1 MLSLIIK
8 QMREYFRSPVNV
20 FMGLL
25 FPVLLVFFLG
35 TMLQNLDIADYDIGE
50 IKLQYSVTQTDEQ
63 SGRAFAE
70 FLSNISMIKAEK
82 ASNEKTALSLTD
94 KGDIDAYI
102 ELKNG
107 EILLYC
113 GRNEIANRAL
123 GSVLNS
129 FIAVSD
135 TYYKI
140 ASTDPS
146 LLMNIG
152 TDTDTEKTFVE
163 QEGLGVTRS
172 MLDYYAV
179 SMTVMMI
186 FMSHMMMGSTAF
198 KDEEKIFT
206 MSRLYL
212 SPLGRTKLFFGK
224 LIGILPSAV
233 IGNAVIM
240 VISSF
245 VFGAR
250 YCDNFVGNLLL
261 LLLFSCCSLAST
273 AVGMLIG
280 VIIKI
285 PAEGVI
291 IPLAWSLL
299 FFSGSFSKQTF
310 IEGFSDKLPPYII
323 QQAAFRLT
331 LYGESDSALAV
342 IAVCLAV
349 TSAVS
354 LIGAAIFRVKK
365 SV

>member
-35 TMLQNLDIADYDIGE
+35 TMLHGLDIYDYDIGE
-50 IKLQYSVTQTDEQ
+50 IKLQYSISGADEQ
-63 SGRAFAE
+63 SGKAFTE
-70 FLSNISMIKAEK
+70 FLGNIDMIKAEK
-82 ASNEKTALSLTD
+82 NDDSENALKLTD
-94 KGDIDAYI
+94 SGDTDAYI

-107 EILLYC
+107 EIVLHK
-113 GRNEIANRAL
+113 GRNDIANRAIC
-123 GSVLNS
+123 SVLNS
-129 FIAVSD
+129 YIAVSD
-135 TYYKI
+135 TYLKV

-152 TDTDTEKTFVE
+152 TDNGKSFVE

-186 FMSHMMMGSTAF
+186 FMAHMMMGCTAF

-233 IGNAVIM
+233 ISNAVIM
-240 VISSF
+240 LLSAF
-245 VFGAR
+245 VFGAK
-250 YCDNFVGNLLL
+250 YCDDFVGNLLL
-261 LLLFSCCSLAST
+261 FLLFCCCSLAAI

-280 VIIKI
+280 IIIKI

-299 FFSGSFSKQTF
+299 FFSGSFSKEIF
-310 IEGFSDKLPPYII
+310 LEGFSDKLPPYLI
-323 QQAAFRLT
+323 QQSAFRLT
-331 LYGESDSALAV
+331 LYGESGDAV
-342 IAVCLAV
+342 ITMAVCLAV
-349 TSAVS
+349 TVVVS
-354 LIGAAIFRVKK
+354 LIGAVIFRLKK
-365 SV
+365 TV

>member
-35 TMLQNLDIADYDIGE
+35 TMLQNLDISDYDIGE
-50 IKLQYSVTQTDEQ
+50 INLQYSVSETDEQ
-63 SGRAFAE
+63 SGKAFAE
-70 FLSNISMIKAEK
+70 FLNNIDMIKAEK
-82 ASNEKTALSLTD
+82 NDDTENALKLTD
-94 KGDIDAYI
+94 SGDTDAYV
-102 ELKNG
+102 EVKTG
-107 EILLYC
+107 EIVLHS
-113 GRNEIANRAL
+113 GRNDIANRAL
-123 GSVLNS
+123 SSVLNS
-129 FIAVSD
+129 YIAVSN
-135 TYYKI
+135 TYLKV

-152 TDTDTEKTFVE
+152 TDTEKSFVE

-186 FMSHMMMGSTAF
+186 FMSHMMMGCTAF
-198 KDEEKIFT
+198 KDEEKIYT

-233 IGNAVIM
+233 ISNAVIM
-240 VISSF
+240 LLSAF

-250 YCDNFVGNLLL
+250 YCDNFIGNLLL
-261 LLLFSCCSLAST
+261 FLLFSCCSMAAT

-280 VIIKI
+280 IIIKI

-291 IPLAWSLL
+291 VPLAWSLL
-299 FFSGSFSKQTF
+299 FFSGSYSKEIF
-310 IEGFSDKLPPYII
+310 LEGFSDKLPPYLI
-323 QQAAFRLT
+323 QQSAFRLT
-331 LYGESDSALAV
+331 LYGESGDAV
-342 IAVCLAV
+342 ITMAVCLAV
-349 TSAVS
+349 TVVVS
-354 LIGAAIFRVKK
+354 LIGAVIFRHKK
-365 SV
+365 TV

>member
-35 TMLQNLDIADYDIGE
+35 TMLQNLDISDYDIGE
-50 IKLQYSVTQTDEQ
+50 INLQYSVSEADEQ
-63 SGRAFAE
+63 SGKAFAE
-70 FLSNISMIKAEK
+70 FLNNIDMIKAEK
-82 ASNEKTALSLTD
+82 NDDTENALKLTD
-94 KGDIDAYI
+94 SGDTDAYV
-102 ELKNG
+102 EVKTC
-107 EILLYC
+107 EIVLHS

-129 FIAVSD
+129 YIAVSD

-146 LLMNIG
+146 LLMNI
-152 TDTDTEKTFVE
+152 DADTEKSFVE

-186 FMSHMMMGSTAF
+186 FMSHMMMGCTAF
-198 KDEEKIFT
+198 KDEEKIYT

-233 IGNAVIM
+233 ISNAVIM
-240 VISSF
+240 LLSVF
-245 VFGAR
+245 VFGAK
-250 YCDNFVGNLLL
+250 YCNSFIGNLILF
-261 LLLFSCCSLAST
+261 LLFSCCSLAT
-273 AVGMLIG
+273 IAVGMLIG
-280 VIIKI
+280 VLIKI
-285 PAEGVI
+285 PAESIV
-291 IPLAWSLL
+291 IPLTWALL
-299 FFSGSFSKQTF
+299 FFSGSFSKHVF
-310 IEGFSDKLPPYII
+310 IEGFSDKLPPYIV

-331 LYGESDSALAV
+331 LYGESGSALAV

-349 TSAVS
+349 TVAVS

>member
-35 TMLQNLDIADYDIGE
+35 TMLQGLDISDYDIGK
-50 IKLQYSVTQTDEQ
+50 IKLQYSVSGADEQ
-63 SGRAFAE
+63 SGKAFAE
-70 FLSNISMIKAEK
+70 FLDNIDMIKAEK
-82 ASNEKTALSLTD
+82 NNDSENALKLTD
-94 KGDIDAYI
+94 SGNTDAYI

-107 EILLYC
+107 EIVLHK
-113 GRNEIANRAL
+113 GRNDIVNRAL
-123 GSVLNS
+123 SSVLNS
-129 FIAVSD
+129 YIAVSD

-146 LLMNIG
+146 LLMDI
-152 TDTDTEKTFVE
+152 DADTEKLFVE

-233 IGNAVIM
+233 ISNAVIM
-240 VISSF
+240 LLSAF

-250 YCDNFVGNLLL
+250 YCDNFIGNLLL
-261 LLLFSCCSLAST
+261 FLLFSCCSMAAT

-280 VIIKI
+280 IIIKI

-299 FFSGSFSKQTF
+299 FFSGSFSKEIF
-310 IEGFSDKLPPYII
+310 LEGFSDKLPPYLI
-323 QQAAFRLT
+323 QQSAFRLT
-331 LYGESDSALAV
+331 LYGESGDTV
-342 IAVCLAV
+342 ITMAVCLAV
-349 TSAVS
+349 TVFVS
-354 LIGAAIFRVKK
+354 LIGAVIFRRKK
-365 SV
+365 TV

>member
-8 QMREYFRSPVNV
+8 QIREYFRSPANV

-50 IKLQYSVTQTDEQ
+50 IKLQYSVAQTDEQ
-63 SGRAFAE
+63 SGKAFAE
-70 FLSNISMIKAEK
+70 FLDNISMIKAEK
-82 ASNEKTALSLTD
+82 TSDEKNALSLTD
-94 KGDIDAYI
+94 KV

-107 EILLYC
+107 EILLYG

-146 LLMNIG
+146 LLMN
-152 TDTDTEKTFVE
+152 TDTDTEKSFVE
-163 QEGLGVTRS
+163 QDGLGVTRS
-172 MLDYYAV
+172 MMDYYAV
-179 SMTVMMI
+179 SMAVMMI
-186 FMSHMMMGSTAF
+186 FMSHMIMGSTAL
-198 KDEEKIFT
+198 KDEERIFT
-206 MSRLYL
+206 LQRLYL
-212 SPLGRTKLFFGK
+212 SPVGKVKLFFGK
-224 LIGILPSAV
+224 LIGTLPSAV

-240 VISSF
+240 LFSVF
-245 VFGAR
+245 VFGAK
-250 YCDNFVGNLLL
+250 YCDSFVGNLILFLL
-261 LLLFSCCSLAST
+261 LSCCSLASI

-280 VIIKI
+280 VLIKI
-285 PAEGVI
+285 PAESIV
-291 IPLAWSLL
+291 IPLTWALL
-299 FFSGSFSKQTF
+299 FFSGSFSKQVF
-310 IEGFSDKLPPYII
+310 VEGFSDKLPPYIV

-349 TSAVS
+349 TAAVS

>member
-35 TMLQNLDIADYDIGE
+35 TMLQNLDISDYDIGE
-50 IKLQYSVTQTDEQ
+50 INLQYSVSEADEQ
-63 SGRAFAE
+63 SGKAFAE
-70 FLSNISMIKAEK
+70 FLDNINMIKADKNDNAEK
-82 ASNEKTALSLTD
+82 ALKLTD
-94 KGDIDAYI
+94 SGDIEAYI
-102 ELKNG
+102 EVKADK
-107 EILLYC
+107 IIFHS
-113 GRNEIANRAL
+113 GRNDIANRAL

-129 FIAVSD
+129 YIAVSD

-146 LLMNIG
+146 LLMNIA
-152 TDTDTEKTFVE
+152 DTDTEKSFVE
-163 QEGLGVTRS
+163 QDGLGVNRS
-172 MLDYYAV
+172 MIDYYAV

-186 FMSHMMMGSTAF
+186 FMSHMMMGCTAF

-212 SPLGRTKLFFGK
+212 SPVGRTKLFFGK

-240 VISSF
+240 IISAF
-245 VFGAR
+245 VFGAK
-250 YCDNFVGNLLL
+250 YCDSFAGNLLL
-261 LLLFSCCSLAST
+261 FLLLSCCSLAAI

-291 IPLAWSLL
+291 IPLAWTLL
-299 FFSGSFSKQTF
+299 FFSGSFSKNIF
-310 IEGFSDKLPPYII
+310 IEGFSEKLPPYLV
-323 QQAAFRLT
+323 QQSAFSLT
-331 LYGESDSALAV
+331 LYGEADDAIIT

-349 TSAVS
+349 TIVVS
-354 LIGAAIFRVKK
+354 LVGAAIFHAKK

>member
-8 QMREYFRSPVNV
+8 QIREYFRSPVNV

-50 IKLQYSVTQTDEQ
+50 ISVQYSVSETDEQ
-63 SGRAFAE
+63 SGKAFAE
-70 FLSNISMIKAEK
+70 FLDNIDMIKAEK
-82 ASNEKTALSLTD
+82 NNDIQNALKLTD
-94 KGDIDAYI
+94 SGDTDACI

-107 EILLYC
+107 EIVLHK
-113 GRNEIANRAL
+113 GRNDIVNRAL
-123 GSVLNS
+123 SSVLNS
-129 FIAVSD
+129 YIAVSD

-146 LLMNIG
+146 LLMNI
-152 TDTDTEKTFVE
+152 DADTEKSFVE

-172 MLDYYAV
+172 MMDYYAV
-179 SMTVMMI
+179 SMAVMMI
-186 FMSHMMMGSTAF
+186 FMSHMMMGCTAF
-198 KDEEKIFT
+198 KDEEKIYT

-233 IGNAVIM
+233 ISNAVIM
-240 VISSF
+240 LLSAF

-250 YCDNFVGNLLL
+250 YCDNFIGNLLL
-261 LLLFSCCSLAST
+261 FLLFSCCSMAAT

-280 VIIKI
+280 IIIKI

-299 FFSGSFSKQTF
+299 FFSGSFSKEIF
-310 IEGFSDKLPPYII
+310 LEGFSDKLPPYLI
-323 QQAAFRLT
+323 QQSAFRLT
-331 LYGESDSALAV
+331 LYGESGDAV
-342 IAVCLAV
+342 ITMAVCLAV
-349 TSAVS
+349 TVVVS
-354 LIGAAIFRVKK
+354 LIGAVIFRRKK
-365 SV
+365 TV

>member
-8 QMREYFRSPVNV
+8 QMREYFRNPVNV

-35 TMLQNLDIADYDIGE
+35 TMLQGLDISDYDIGK
-50 IKLQYSVTQTDEQ
+50 IKLQYSVSGADEQ
-63 SGRAFAE
+63 SGKAFAE
-70 FLSNISMIKAEK
+70 FLDNIDMIKAEK
-82 ASNEKTALSLTD
+82 NNDSENALKLTD
-94 KGDIDAYI
+94 SGDTDAYI

-107 EILLYC
+107 EIVLHK
-113 GRNEIANRAL
+113 GRNDIVNRAL
-123 GSVLNS
+123 SSVLNS
-129 FIAVSD
+129 YIAVSD

-146 LLMNIG
+146 LLMDI
-152 TDTDTEKTFVE
+152 DADTEKLFVE

-233 IGNAVIM
+233 ISNAVIM
-240 VISSF
+240 LLSAF

-250 YCDNFVGNLLL
+250 YCDNFIGNLLL
-261 LLLFSCCSLAST
+261 FLLFSCCSMAAT

-280 VIIKI
+280 IIIKI

-299 FFSGSFSKQTF
+299 FFSGSFSKEIF
-310 IEGFSDKLPPYII
+310 LEGFSDKLPPYLI
-323 QQAAFRLT
+323 QQSAFRLT
-331 LYGESDSALAV
+331 LYGESGDTV
-342 IAVCLAV
+342 VTMAVCLAV
-349 TSAVS
+349 TVFVS
-354 LIGAAIFRVKK
+354 LIGAVIFRRKK
-365 SV
+365 TV

>member
-8 QMREYFRSPVNV
+8 QIREYFRSPANV

-63 SGRAFAE
+63 SGKAFAE
-70 FLSNISMIKAEK
+70 FLDNISMIKAEK
-82 ASNEKTALSLTD
+82 ASDEKNALSLTD

-107 EILLYC
+107 EILLYG

-146 LLMNIG
+146 LLMN
-152 TDTDTEKTFVE
+152 TEADTGKSFVE
-163 QEGLGVTRS
+163 QDGLGVTRS
-172 MLDYYAV
+172 MMDYYAV
-179 SMTVMMI
+179 SMAVMMI
-186 FMSHMMMGSTAF
+186 FMSHMIMGSTAL
-198 KDEEKIFT
+198 KDEERIFT
-206 MSRLYL
+206 LQRLYL
-212 SPLGRTKLFFGK
+212 SPVGKVKLFFGK
-224 LIGILPSAV
+224 LIGTLPSAV

-240 VISSF
+240 LFSVF
-245 VFGAR
+245 VFGAK
-250 YCDNFVGNLLL
+250 YCDSFVGNLILFLL
-261 LLLFSCCSLAST
+261 LSCCSLASIS
-273 AVGMLIG
+273 VGMLIG
-280 VIIKI
+280 ILMIKI
-285 PAEGVI
+285 PAESIV
-291 IPLAWSLL
+291 IPLTWALL
-299 FFSGSFSKQTF
+299 FFSGSFSKQVF
-310 IEGFSDKLPPYII
+310 VEGFSDKLPPYIV

-331 LYGESDSALAV
+331 LYGERNSALAV

-349 TSAVS
+349 TAAVS

>member
-8 QMREYFRSPVNV
+8 QIREYFRSPANV

-50 IKLQYSVTQTDEQ
+50 IKLQYNISQTDEQ
-63 SGRAFAE
+63 SGKAFAE
-70 FLSNISMIKAEK
+70 FLDNISMIKAEK
-82 ASNEKTALSLTD
+82 ASDEKNALSLTD

-107 EILLYC
+107 EILLYG

-146 LLMNIG
+146 LLMN
-152 TDTDTEKTFVE
+152 TDTDTEKSFVE
-163 QEGLGVTRS
+163 QDGLGVTRS
-172 MLDYYAV
+172 MMDYYAV
-179 SMTVMMI
+179 SMAVMMI
-186 FMSHMMMGSTAF
+186 FMSHMIMGSTAL
-198 KDEEKIFT
+198 KDEERIFT
-206 MSRLYL
+206 LQRLYL
-212 SPLGRTKLFFGK
+212 SPVGKVKLFFGK
-224 LIGILPSAV
+224 LIGTLPSAV

-240 VISSF
+240 LFSVF
-245 VFGAR
+245 VFGAK
-250 YCDNFVGNLLL
+250 YCDSFVGNLILFLL
-261 LLLFSCCSLAST
+261 LSCCSLASI

-280 VIIKI
+280 VLIKI
-285 PAEGVI
+285 PAESIV
-291 IPLAWSLL
+291 IPLTWALL
-299 FFSGSFSKQTF
+299 FFSGSFSKQVF
-310 IEGFSDKLPPYII
+310 VEGFSDKLPPYIV

-331 LYGESDSALAV
+331 LYGESDSALVV

-349 TSAVS
+349 TAAVS

>member
-35 TMLQNLDIADYDIGE
+35 TMLQGLDISDYDIGK
-50 IKLQYSVTQTDEQ
+50 IKLQYSVSGADEQ
-63 SGRAFAE
+63 SGKAFAE
-70 FLSNISMIKAEK
+70 FLDNIDMIKAEK
-82 ASNEKTALSLTD
+82 NNDSENALKLTD
-94 KGDIDAYI
+94 SGDTDAYI

-107 EILLYC
+107 EIVLHK
-113 GRNEIANRAL
+113 GRNDIVNRAL
-123 GSVLNS
+123 SSVLNS
-129 FIAVSD
+129 YIAVSD

-146 LLMNIG
+146 LLMDI
-152 TDTDTEKTFVE
+152 DADTEKLFVE

-233 IGNAVIM
+233 ISNAVIM
-240 VISSF
+240 LLSAF

-250 YCDNFVGNLLL
+250 YCDNFIGNLLL
-261 LLLFSCCSLAST
+261 FLLFSCCSMAAT

-280 VIIKI
+280 IIIKI

-299 FFSGSFSKQTF
+299 FFSGSFSKEIF
-310 IEGFSDKLPPYII
+310 LEGFSDKLPPYLI
-323 QQAAFRLT
+323 QQSAFRLT
-331 LYGESDSALAV
+331 LYGESGDTV
-342 IAVCLAV
+342 ITMAVCLAV
-349 TSAVS
+349 TVFVS
-354 LIGAAIFRVKK
+354 LIGAVIFRRKK
-365 SV
+365 TV

>member
-35 TMLQNLDIADYDIGE
+35 TMLQGLDKSDYDIGE
-50 IKLQYSVTQTDEQ
+50 IKLQYSVSGADEQ
-63 SGRAFAE
+63 SGKAFTE
-70 FLSNISMIKAEK
+70 FLDNIDMIKAEK
-82 ASNEKTALSLTD
+82 NDDSENALKLTD
-94 KGDIDAYI
+94 SGDTDAYI

-107 EILLYC
+107 EIVLHK
-113 GRNEIANRAL
+113 GRNDIVNRAL

-129 FIAVSD
+129 YIAVSD
-135 TYYKI
+135 TYLKTV
-140 ASTDPS
+140 STDPS
-146 LLMNIG
+146 LLMNI
-152 TDTDTEKTFVE
+152 DADNEKSFVE

-186 FMSHMMMGSTAF
+186 FMSHMMMGCTAF

-233 IGNAVIM
+233 ISNAVIM
-240 VISSF
+240 LLSAF

-250 YCDNFVGNLLL
+250 YCDSFAGNLLL
-261 LLLFSCCSLAST
+261 FLLFSCCSLAAI

-280 VIIKI
+280 IIIKI

-299 FFSGSFSKQTF
+299 FFSGSFSKEIF
-310 IEGFSDKLPPYII
+310 LEGFSDKLPPYLI
-323 QQAAFRLT
+323 QQSAFRLT
-331 LYGESDSALAV
+331 LYGESGDAV
-342 IAVCLAV
+342 ITMAVCLAV
-349 TSAVS
+349 TVFVS
-354 LIGAAIFRVKK
+354 LIGAAIFHRKK
-365 SV
+365 TV

>member
-8 QMREYFRSPVNV
+8 QMKEYFRSPVNV

-35 TMLQNLDIADYDIGE
+35 TMLQNLDISDYDIGE
-50 IKLQYSVTQTDEQ
+50 INLQYSVSETDEQ
-63 SGRAFAE
+63 SGKAFAE
-70 FLSNISMIKAEK
+70 FLNNIDMIKAEK
-82 ASNEKTALSLTD
+82 NDDTENALKLTD
-94 KGDIDAYI
+94 SGDTDAYV
-102 ELKNG
+102 EVKTG
-107 EILLYC
+107 EIVLHS
-113 GRNEIANRAL
+113 GRNDIANRAL
-123 GSVLNS
+123 SSVLNS
-129 FIAVSD
+129 YIAVSD
-135 TYYKI
+135 TYLKV

-152 TDTDTEKTFVE
+152 TDTEKSFVE

-186 FMSHMMMGSTAF
+186 FMSHMMMGCTAF
-198 KDEEKIFT
+198 KDEEKIYT

-233 IGNAVIM
+233 ISNAVIM
-240 VISSF
+240 LLSAF

-250 YCDNFVGNLLL
+250 YCDNFIGNLLL
-261 LLLFSCCSLAST
+261 FLLFSCCSMAAT

-280 VIIKI
+280 IIIKI

-291 IPLAWSLL
+291 VPLAWSLL
-299 FFSGSFSKQTF
+299 FFSGSYSKEIF
-310 IEGFSDKLPPYII
+310 LEGFSDKLPPYLI
-323 QQAAFRLT
+323 QQSAFRLT
-331 LYGESDSALAV
+331 LYGESGDAV
-342 IAVCLAV
+342 ITMAVCLAV
-349 TSAVS
+349 TVVVS
-354 LIGAAIFRVKK
+354 LIGAVIFRHKK
-365 SV
+365 TV

>member
-35 TMLQNLDIADYDIGE
+35 TMLQNLDISDYDIGE
-50 IKLQYSVTQTDEQ
+50 INLQYSVSEADEQ
-63 SGRAFAE
+63 SGKAFSD
-70 FLSNISMIKAEK
+70 FIGNIEMIKAEK
-82 ASNEKTALSLTD
+82 NDDAESALKLTD
-94 KGDIDAYI
+94 NGDTDAYI
-102 ELKNG
+102 EVKAG
-107 EILLYC
+107 EIVFHS
-113 GRNEIANRAL
+113 GRNDIANRAL

-152 TDTDTEKTFVE
+152 TDTEKTFVE

-186 FMSHMMMGSTAF
+186 FMSHMMMGCTAF

-233 IGNAVIM
+233 ISNAVIM
-240 VISSF
+240 LLSAF

-250 YCDNFVGNLLL
+250 YCDSFAGNLLL
-261 LLLFSCCSLAST
+261 FLLFCCCSLAAI

-310 IEGFSDKLPPYII
+310 IEGFSDKLPPYIV

-331 LYGESDSALAV
+331 LYGESGSALAV

-349 TSAVS
+349 TVAVS
-354 LIGAAIFRVKK
+354 LIGAVIFRHKK
-365 SV
+365 TV

>member
-8 QMREYFRSPVNV
+8 QIREYFRSPANV
-20 FMGLL
+20 FMGLF

-50 IKLQYSVTQTDEQ
+50 IKLQYNISQTDEQ
-63 SGRAFAE
+63 SGKAFAE

-82 ASNEKTALSLTD
+82 ASDEKAALSLTD

-146 LLMNIG
+146 LLMN
-152 TDTDTEKTFVE
+152 TEADTGKSFVE
-163 QEGLGVTRS
+163 Q
-172 MLDYYAV
+172 DAH
-179 SMTVMMI
+179 MI
-186 FMSHMMMGSTAF
+186 MGSTAL
-198 KDEEKIFT
+198 KDEERIFT
-206 MSRLYL
+206 LQRLYL
-212 SPLGRTKLFFGK
+212 SPVGKVKLFFGK
-224 LIGILPSAV
+224 LIGTLPPAV

-240 VISSF
+240 LFSVF
-245 VFGAR
+245 VFGAK
-250 YCDNFVGNLLL
+250 YCDSFVGNLILFLL
-261 LLLFSCCSLAST
+261 LSCCSLASIS
-273 AVGMLIG
+273 VGMLIG
-280 VIIKI
+280 VLIKI
-285 PAEGVI
+285 PAESIV
-291 IPLAWSLL
+291 IPLTWALL
-299 FFSGSFSKQTF
+299 FFSGSFSKQVF
-310 IEGFSDKLPPYII
+310 IEGFSDKLPPYIV

-349 TSAVS
+349 TAAVS

>member
-35 TMLQNLDIADYDIGE
+35 TMLQNLDISDYDIGE
-50 IKLQYSVTQTDEQ
+50 INLQYSVSETDEQ
-63 SGRAFAE
+63 SGKAFAE
-70 FLSNISMIKAEK
+70 FLNNIDMIKAEK
-82 ASNEKTALSLTD
+82 NDDTENALKLTD
-94 KGDIDAYI
+94 SGDTDAYV
-102 ELKNG
+102 EVKTG
-107 EILLYC
+107 EIVLHS
-113 GRNEIANRAL
+113 GRNDIANRAL
-123 GSVLNS
+123 SSVLNS
-129 FIAVSD
+129 YIAVSN
-135 TYYKI
+135 TYLKV

-152 TDTDTEKTFVE
+152 TDTEKSFVE

-186 FMSHMMMGSTAF
+186 FMSHMMMGCTAF
-198 KDEEKIFT
+198 KDEEKIYT

-233 IGNAVIM
+233 ISNAVIM
-240 VISSF
+240 LLSAF

-250 YCDNFVGNLLL
+250 YCDNFIGNLLL
-261 LLLFSCCSLAST
+261 FLLFSCCSMAAT

-280 VIIKI
+280 IIIKI

-299 FFSGSFSKQTF
+299 FFSGSFSKQVF
-310 IEGFSDKLPPYII
+310 IEGFSDKLPPYIV

-349 TSAVS
+349 TVAVS
-354 LIGAAIFRVKK
+354 LIGAVIFRHKK
-365 SV
+365 TV

>member
-8 QMREYFRSPVNV
+8 QIREYFRSPVNV

-50 IKLQYSVTQTDEQ
+50 ISVQYSVSETDEQ
-63 SGRAFAE
+63 SGKAFAE
-70 FLSNISMIKAEK
+70 FLDNIDMIKAEK
-82 ASNEKTALSLTD
+82 NNDIQNALKLTD
-94 KGDIDAYI
+94 SGDTDACI
-102 ELKNG
+102 ELNNG
-107 EILLYC
+107 EIVLHK

-146 LLMNIG
+146 LLMN

-163 QEGLGVTRS
+163 QDGLGVTRS
-172 MLDYYAV
+172 MMDYYAV
-179 SMTVMMI
+179 SMAVMMI
-186 FMSHMMMGSTAF
+186 FMSHMMMGCTAF

-233 IGNAVIM
+233 ISNAVIM
-240 VISSF
+240 LLSAF

-261 LLLFSCCSLAST
+261 FLLFSCCSMATT

-280 VIIKI
+280 IIIKI

-299 FFSGSFSKQTF
+299 FFSGSFSKEIF
-310 IEGFSDKLPPYII
+310 LEGFSDKLPPYLI
-323 QQAAFRLT
+323 QQSAFRLT
-331 LYGESDSALAV
+331 LYGESGDAV
-342 IAVCLAV
+342 ITMAVCLAV
-349 TSAVS
+349 TVVVS
-354 LIGAAIFRVKK
+354 LIGAVIFRRKK
-365 SV
+365 TV

>member
-35 TMLQNLDIADYDIGE
+35 TMLQNLDISDYDIGE
-50 IKLQYSVTQTDEQ
+50 INLQYSVSEADEQ
-63 SGRAFAE
+63 SGKAFSD
-70 FLSNISMIKAEK
+70 FIGNIEMIKAEK
-82 ASNEKTALSLTD
+82 NDDAESALKLTD
-94 KGDIDAYI
+94 NGDTDAYI
-102 ELKNG
+102 EVKAG
-107 EILLYC
+107 EIVFHS
-113 GRNEIANRAL
+113 GRNDIANRAL

-129 FIAVSD
+129 YIAVSD

-146 LLMNIG
+146 LLMN

-163 QEGLGVTRS
+163 QDGLGVTRS
-172 MLDYYAV
+172 MMDYYAV
-179 SMTVMMI
+179 SMAVMMI
-186 FMSHMMMGSTAF
+186 FMSHMIMGSTSL
-198 KDEEKIFT
+198 KDEERIFT
-206 MSRLYL
+206 LQRLYL
-212 SPLGRTKLFFGK
+212 SPVGKAKLFFGK

-240 VISSF
+240 LFSVF
-245 VFGAR
+245 VFGAK
-250 YCDNFVGNLLL
+250 YCESFVGNLILF
-261 LLLFSCCSLAST
+261 LLFSCCSLA
-273 AVGMLIG
+273 AIAAGMLIG
-280 VIIKI
+280 VLIKI
-285 PAEGVI
+285 PAESIV
-291 IPLAWSLL
+291 IPLTWALL
-299 FFSGSFSKQTF
+299 FFSGSYSKQVF
-310 IEGFSDKLPPYII
+310 IEGFSDKLPPYIV

-331 LYGESDSALAV
+331 LYGESDRALAV

-349 TSAVS
+349 TVAVS

>member
-35 TMLQNLDIADYDIGE
+35 TMLQNLDISDYDIGE
-50 IKLQYSVTQTDEQ
+50 INLQYSVSETDEQ
-63 SGRAFAE
+63 SGKAFAE
-70 FLSNISMIKAEK
+70 FLNNIDMIKAEK
-82 ASNEKTALSLTD
+82 NDDTENALKLTD
-94 KGDIDAYI
+94 SGDTDAYV
-102 ELKNG
+102 EVKTG
-107 EILLYC
+107 EIVLHSV
-113 GRNEIANRAL
+113 RNDIANRAL
-123 GSVLNS
+123 SSVLNS
-129 FIAVSD
+129 YIAVSN
-135 TYYKI
+135 TYLKV

-152 TDTDTEKTFVE
+152 TDTEKSFVE

-186 FMSHMMMGSTAF
+186 FMSHMMMGCTAF
-198 KDEEKIFT
+198 KDEEKIYT

-233 IGNAVIM
+233 ISNAVIM
-240 VISSF
+240 LLSAF

-250 YCDNFVGNLLL
+250 YCDNFIGNLLL
-261 LLLFSCCSLAST
+261 FLLFSCCSMAAT

-280 VIIKI
+280 IIIKI

-291 IPLAWSLL
+291 VPLAWSLL
-299 FFSGSFSKQTF
+299 FFSGSYSKEIF
-310 IEGFSDKLPPYII
+310 LEGFSDKLPPYLI
-323 QQAAFRLT
+323 QQSAFRLT
-331 LYGESDSALAV
+331 LYGESGDAV
-342 IAVCLAV
+342 ITMAVCLAV
-349 TSAVS
+349 TVVVS
-354 LIGAAIFRVKK
+354 LIGAVIFRHKK
-365 SV
+365 TV

>member
-35 TMLQNLDIADYDIGE
+35 TMLQSLDIADYDIGE
-50 IKLQYSVTQTDEQ
+50 ITLQYNVSKTDEQ
-63 SGRAFAE
+63 SGKAFTE
-70 FLSNISMIKAEK
+70 FLDNIDMIKSEK
-82 ASNEKTALSLTD
+82 ISDSQNALTLTD

-107 EILLYC
+107 EILLYN

-123 GSVLNS
+123 GSIMNS
-129 FIAVSD
+129 YIAVSD
-135 TYYKI
+135 TYYNI

-146 LLMNIG
+146 LLMNIDN
-152 TDTDTEKTFVE
+152 TDTDKAYVE

-186 FMSHMMMGSTAF
+186 FMAHMMMGSTAF

-261 LLLFSCCSLAST
+261 FLLFSCCSLAAI

-280 VIIKI
+280 VIVKI

-291 IPLAWSLL
+291 IPLAWTIL
-299 FFSGSFSKQTF
+299 FFSGSFSKEIF
-310 IEGFSDKLPPYII
+310 LEGFSDKLPPYLI
-323 QQAAFRLT
+323 QQSAFRLT
-331 LYGESDSALAV
+331 LYGESTDAV
-342 IAVCLAV
+342 ITIAVCLAV
-349 TSAVS
+349 TVVVS
-354 LIGAAIFRVKK
+354 LIGAVIFRRKK
-365 SV
+365 TV

>member
-8 QMREYFRSPVNV
+8 QMKEYFRSPVNV

-35 TMLQNLDIADYDIGE
+35 TMLQSLDISDYDIGE
-50 IKLQYSVTQTDEQ
+50 ITLQYSVSGADEQ
-63 SGRAFAE
+63 SGKAFTG
-70 FLSNISMIKAEK
+70 FLDNIDMIKAEK
-82 ASNEKTALSLTD
+82 NDNAEKALTLTD
-94 KGDIDAYI
+94 NGDIDAYI
-102 ELKNG
+102 EVKAD
-107 EILLYC
+107 EIVFHS
-113 GRNEIANRAL
+113 GRNDITNRAL

-129 FIAVSD
+129 YIAVSD

-152 TDTDTEKTFVE
+152 STDTDKSFVE

-186 FMSHMMMGSTAF
+186 FMAHMMMGSTAF

-206 MSRLYL
+206 LSRLYL

-233 IGNAVIM
+233 ISNAVIM
-240 VISSF
+240 LLSAF
-245 VFGAR
+245 VFGAK
-250 YCDNFVGNLLL
+250 YCDNFIGNLILF
-261 LLLFSCCSLAST
+261 LLFSCCSLAAI

-285 PAEGVI
+285 PAESVI

-299 FFSGSFSKQTF
+299 FFSGSFSKEIF
-310 IEGFSDKLPPYII
+310 LEGFSDKLPPYLI
-323 QQAAFRLT
+323 QQSAFRLT
-331 LYGESDSALAV
+331 LYGENNEAV
-342 IAVCLAV
+342 ITMAVCLAV
-349 TSAVS
+349 TVVVS
-354 LIGAAIFRVKK
+354 LIGALIFRYKK
-365 SV
+365 TV

>member
-35 TMLQNLDIADYDIGE
+35 TMLQGLDIADYDIGE
-50 IKLQYSVTQTDEQ
+50 IKLQYSVSETDEQ
-63 SGRAFAE
+63 SGKAFAE
-70 FLSNISMIKAEK
+70 FLGNIDMIKAEK
-82 ASNEKTALSLTD
+82 NDDTENALKLTD
-94 KGDIDAYI
+94 SGDTDAYV
-102 ELKNG
+102 EVKTG
-107 EILLYC
+107 EIVLHS
-113 GRNEIANRAL
+113 GRNDIANRAL

-129 FIAVSD
+129 YIAVSD

-146 LLMNIG
+146 LLMNIDS
-152 TDTDTEKTFVE
+152 TYTEKSFVR

-186 FMSHMMMGSTAF
+186 FMAHMMMGCTAF
-198 KDEEKIFT
+198 KDEEKMFT

-233 IGNAVIM
+233 ISNAVIM
-240 VISSF
+240 LLSAF
-245 VFGAR
+245 VFGAK
-250 YCDNFVGNLLL
+250 YCDNFAGNLLL
-261 LLLFSCCSLAST
+261 FLLFSCCSLAAI

-280 VIIKI
+280 VIVKI

-291 IPLAWSLL
+291 IPLAWTLL
-299 FFSGSFSKQTF
+299 FFSGSFSKEIF
-310 IEGFSDKLPPYII
+310 LEGFSEKLPPYLI
-323 QQAAFRLT
+323 QQSAFRLT
-331 LYGESDSALAV
+331 LYNESGDAV
-342 IAVCLAV
+342 ITMAVCLVV
-349 TSAVS
+349 TIVVS
-354 LIGAAIFRVKK
+354 LIGAVIFRTKK
-365 SV
+365 TV

>member
-8 QMREYFRSPVNV
+8 QIREYFRSPVNV

-50 IKLQYSVTQTDEQ
+50 ISVQYSVSETDEQ
-63 SGRAFAE
+63 SGKAFAE
-70 FLSNISMIKAEK
+70 FLDNIDMIKAEK
-82 ASNEKTALSLTD
+82 NNDIQNALKLTD
-94 KGDIDAYI
+94 SGDTDAYI

-107 EILLYC
+107 EIVLHK
-113 GRNEIANRAL
+113 GRNDIVNRAL
-123 GSVLNS
+123 SSVLNS
-129 FIAVSD
+129 YIAVSD

-146 LLMNIG
+146 LLMNI
-152 TDTDTEKTFVE
+152 DADTEKSFVE

-172 MLDYYAV
+172 MMDYYAV
-179 SMTVMMI
+179 SMAVMMI
-186 FMSHMMMGSTAF
+186 FMSHMMMGCTAF

-233 IGNAVIM
+233 ISNAVIM
-240 VISSF
+240 LLSAF

-250 YCDNFVGNLLL
+250 YCDNFIGNLLL
-261 LLLFSCCSLAST
+261 FLLFSCCSMAAT

-280 VIIKI
+280 IIIKI

-299 FFSGSFSKQTF
+299 FFSGSFSKEIF
-310 IEGFSDKLPPYII
+310 LEGFSDKLPPYIV

-349 TSAVS
+349 TVLVS
-354 LIGAAIFRVKK
+354 LIGAVIFRHKK
-365 SV
+365 TV

>member
-1 MLSLIIK
+1 MISLITK

-35 TMLQNLDIADYDIGE
+35 TMLQGLDIADYDIGE
-50 IKLQYSVTQTDEQ
+50 IKLQYSIAETDEQ
-63 SGRAFAE
+63 SGKAFTE
-70 FLSNISMIKAEK
+70 FLDNIDMIKAEK
-82 ASNEKTALSLTD
+82 NDDTENALKLTD
-94 KGDIDAYI
+94 SGDTDAYI
-102 ELKNG
+102 ELKSG
-107 EILLYC
+107 EIVLRK
-113 GRNEIANRAL
+113 GRNDIANRAI

-129 FIAVSD
+129 YIAVSD

-152 TDTDTEKTFVE
+152 TDTEKSFVE

-186 FMSHMMMGSTAF
+186 FMSHMMMGCTAF

-233 IGNAVIM
+233 ISNAVIM
-240 VISSF
+240 LLSAF

-250 YCDNFVGNLLL
+250 YCDSFIGNLLL
-261 LLLFSCCSLAST
+261 FLLFSCCSMAAT

-280 VIIKI
+280 IIIKI

-291 IPLAWSLL
+291 IPLAWALL
-299 FFSGSFSKQTF
+299 FFSGSFSKEIF
-310 IEGFSDKLPPYII
+310 LEGFSDKLPPYLI
-323 QQAAFRLT
+323 QQSAFRLT
-331 LYGESDSALAV
+331 LYGESDDAV
-342 IAVCLAV
+342 ITMAVCLAV
-349 TSAVS
+349 TVFVS
-354 LIGAAIFRVKK
+354 LIGAVIFRRKK
-365 SV
+365 TV

>member
-8 QMREYFRSPVNV
+8 QMKEYFRSPVNV

-35 TMLQNLDIADYDIGE
+35 TMLQSLDISDYDIGE
-50 IKLQYSVTQTDEQ
+50 ITLQYSVSGTNEQ
-63 SGRAFAE
+63 NGKAFVE
-70 FLSNISMIKAEK
+70 FIDNIGMIKAEK
-82 ASNEKTALSLTD
+82 NDNAEKALSLAD
-94 KGDIDAYI
+94 NGDIDAYI
-102 ELKNG
+102 EVKAD
-107 EILLYC
+107 EIIFYS
-113 GRNEIANRAL
+113 GRNDIANRAL
-123 GSVLNS
+123 SSVLNS
-129 FIAVSD
+129 YIAVSD
-135 TYYKI
+135 TYCKI

-152 TDTDTEKTFVE
+152 STDTDKSFVE

-198 KDEEKIFT
+198 KDEEKIST
-206 MSRLYL
+206 MSRLYI

-240 VISSF
+240 LLSAF
-245 VFGAR
+245 AFGAK
-250 YCDNFVGNLLL
+250 YCDNFADNLLL
-261 LLLFSCCSLAST
+261 FLLFCCCSLAAI

-280 VIIKI
+280 IIVKI

-291 IPLAWSLL
+291 IPLSWSVL
-299 FFSGSFSKQTF
+299 FFSGSFSKPIF
-310 IEGFSDKLPPYII
+310 IDGVSEKLPPYII
-323 QQAAFRLT
+323 QQSAFKLT
-331 LYGESDSALAV
+331 LYGENTDALIV
-342 IAVCLAV
+342 MGVSFAV
-349 TSAVS
+349 TAIIS
-354 LIGAAIFRVKK
+354 LIGAAVFSAKK

>member
-8 QMREYFRSPVNV
+8 QIREYFRSPANV

-63 SGRAFAE
+63 GGKAFAE
-70 FLSNISMIKAEK
+70 FLDNISMIKAEK
-82 ASNEKTALSLTD
+82 ASDEKTALSLTD

-113 GRNEIANRAL
+113 GRN
-123 GSVLNS
+123 
-129 FIAVSD
+129 D

-146 LLMNIG
+146 LLMN
-152 TDTDTEKTFVE
+152 TDTDTEKSFVE
-163 QEGLGVTRS
+163 QDGLGVTRS
-172 MLDYYAV
+172 MMDYYAV
-179 SMTVMMI
+179 SMAVMMI
-186 FMSHMMMGSTAF
+186 FMSHMIMGSTAL
-198 KDEEKIFT
+198 KDEERIFT
-206 MSRLYL
+206 LQRLYL
-212 SPLGRTKLFFGK
+212 SPVGKVKLFFGK
-224 LIGILPSAV
+224 LIGTLPSAV

-240 VISSF
+240 LFSVF
-245 VFGAR
+245 VFGAK
-250 YCDNFVGNLLL
+250 YCDSFVGNLILFLL
-261 LLLFSCCSLAST
+261 LSCCSLASI

-280 VIIKI
+280 VLIKI
-285 PAEGVI
+285 PAESIV
-291 IPLAWSLL
+291 IPLTWALL
-299 FFSGSFSKQTF
+299 FFSGSFSKQVF
-310 IEGFSDKLPPYII
+310 IEGFSDKLPPYIV

-331 LYGESDSALAV
+331 LYSESDSALAV

-349 TSAVS
+349 TAAVS

>member
-35 TMLQNLDIADYDIGE
+35 TMLQNLDISDYDIGE
-50 IKLQYSVTQTDEQ
+50 INLQYSVSEADEQ
-63 SGRAFAE
+63 SGKAFSD
-70 FLSNISMIKAEK
+70 FIGNIEMIKAEK
-82 ASNEKTALSLTD
+82 NDDAESALKLTD
-94 KGDIDAYI
+94 NGDTDAYI
-102 ELKNG
+102 EVKAG
-107 EILLYC
+107 EIVFHS
-113 GRNEIANRAL
+113 GRNDIANRAL

-129 FIAVSD
+129 YIAVSD

-140 ASTDPS
+140 ASTAPS

-152 TDTDTEKTFVE
+152 SSDTEKSFVE
-163 QEGLGVTRS
+163 QSGLGVNRS
-172 MLDYYAV
+172 MIDYYAV

-186 FMSHMMMGSTAF
+186 FMSHMMMGCTAF
-198 KDEEKIFT
+198 KDEEKIYT

-240 VISSF
+240 LLSAL
-245 VFGAR
+245 VFGAK
-250 YCDNFVGNLLL
+250 YCDSFAGNLLL
-261 LLLFSCCSLAST
+261 FLLFCCCSLAST

-299 FFSGSFSKQTF
+299 FFSGSFSKNIF
-310 IEGFSDKLPPYII
+310 IEGFSEKLPPYLV
-323 QQAAFRLT
+323 QQSAFRLT
-331 LYGESDSALAV
+331 LYGESNDALIT

-349 TSAVS
+349 TIIVS
-354 LIGAAIFRVKK
+354 LVGAAIFHAKK